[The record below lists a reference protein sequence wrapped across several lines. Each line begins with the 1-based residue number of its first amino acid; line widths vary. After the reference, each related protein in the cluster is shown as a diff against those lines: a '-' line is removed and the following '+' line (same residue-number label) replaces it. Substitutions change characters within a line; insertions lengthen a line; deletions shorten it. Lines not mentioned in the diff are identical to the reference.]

1 MRKPLVALA
10 LTATLAGPAGA
21 ITLGTLTDA
30 DLRRYSAAL
39 ADHAG
44 SSQWQL
50 LWQNSRAAGHFKP
63 TGAQPRF
70 TLPMRDIPALVQ
82 QTLAEPDRIDRLGT
96 TRTRLR
102 RNISPRIAGEMNG
115 TPLNAICLTV
125 DWRGA
130 SEPASGKPTDPA
142 TLRFVS
148 LIVTEPC

>member
-1 MRKPLVALA
+1 MRKPLLALA
-10 LTATLAGPAGA
+10 LAATLAAPVCA
-21 ITLGTLTDA
+21 ITLDTLTDT
-30 DLRRYSAAL
+30 DLRRYSASL
-39 ADHAG
+39 AEHAG

-50 LWQNSRAAGHFKP
+50 LWQNSRAAGHFKA
-63 TGAQPRF
+63 TGRQPRF

-82 QTLAEPDRIDRLGT
+82 QTLTEPDRIDRLGA

-130 SEPASGKPTDPA
+130 SEPASGQPA
-142 TLRFVS
+142 DAAALRFVS
-148 LIVTEPC
+148 LIAAEPC

>member
-1 MRKPLVALA
+1 MRKQLIALA
-10 LTATLAGPAGA
+10 LAAIFAGPLNA
-21 ITLGTLTDA
+21 ITLDTLTDT
-30 DLRRYSAAL
+30 DLRRYSASL
-39 ADHAG
+39 AEHAG

-50 LWQNSRAAGHFKP
+50 LWQNSREAGHFKA

-102 RNISPRIAGEMNG
+102 HNISPRIAGEVNG

-130 SEPASGKPTDPA
+130 SELANAQS
-142 TLRFVS
+142 LRFVS
-148 LIVTEPC
+148 LIAAEPC

>member
-1 MRKPLVALA
+1 MRRPFIALA
-10 LTATLAGPAGA
+10 LAATFASPVNA
-21 ITLGTLTDA
+21 ITLDTLTDT
-30 DLRRYSAAL
+30 DLRRYSASL
-39 ADHAG
+39 AEHAG

-50 LWQNSRAAGHFKP
+50 LWQNSRAAGHFKA

-70 TLPMRDIPALVQ
+70 TLPMHDIPALVQ

-102 RNISPRIAGEMNG
+102 RDISPRIAGEMNG

-130 SEPASGKPTDPA
+130 SEPADAK

-148 LIVTEPC
+148 LIAAEPC